1 LIGTEIIISGHA
13 IVSSHDQIADANGLM
28 PAGLRNEA
36 DWQQFQAELDHCDLI
51 VLGRIGHQMFPNPK
65 RRRRLVL
72 SHQAQG
78 LEMRED
84 AAWWNPQL
92 MPWPQVMERLLPQ
105 GGRVAVTGGRFVF
118 DEFLRIGFDA
128 FHLARARDCRIEKG
142 IPIFSECLKGESAEA
157 ILQRYGLSLISTRLL
172 DAKAGVDLS
181 LWERPLSSAAEV

>member
-13 IVSSHDQIADANGLM
+13 IVSSHDQIADAQGLM

-36 DWQQFQAELDHCDLI
+36 DWQQFQAELDLCDLI

-72 SHQAQG
+72 SHQVQG
-78 LEMRED
+78 LEQRED
-84 AAWWNPQL
+84 AAWWSPQAISFAE
-92 MPWPQVMERLLPQ
+92 VTRVLLPQ

-118 DEFLRIGFDA
+118 DEFLRIGFNA
-128 FHLARARDCRIEKG
+128 FRLARAGDCRIEKG

-157 ILQRYGLSLISTRLL
+157 ILQRHGLSLISTRLL

-181 LWERPLSSAAEV
+181 LWENPPSSAAEV